1 MKKYVFI
8 IFLFSII
15 LTGCFGGAG
24 KGDLESVCT
33 KTVDTTSL
41 KETDTYTI
49 SYKEGNVKRVIL
61 TKKYTGMDITAS
73 LTTYQRA
80 YENSNGVH
88 IVVKDSGI
96 TADFDMGKVND
107 ELMKTFNL
115 KKTYNEQVKLLEDIG
130 FTCE

>member
-8 IFLFSII
+8 IFVFSLC
-15 LTGCFGGAG
+15 LTGCFGSAG
-24 KGDLESVCT
+24 KGELESVCT
-33 KTVDTTSL
+33 KTVDTASL

-49 SYKEGNVKRVIL
+49 SYKEGEVKRVVL
-61 TKKYTGMDITAS
+61 VKKYIGMDITAS

-115 KKTYNEQVKLLEDIG
+115 KKTYNEQVKTLEDLG

>member
-15 LTGCFGGAG
+15 LTGCFGNAG
-24 KGDLESVCT
+24 SGNLESVCT
-33 KTVDTTSL
+33 KTVDSKSL
-41 KETDTYTI
+41 KETDTYTLY
-49 SYKEGNVKRVIL
+49 YKEGNIKRIIL
-61 TKKYTGMDITAS
+61 NKQYTGMDITAS

-115 KKTYNEQVKLLEDIG
+115 KKTYNEQVKLLENMG

>member
-1 MKKYVFI
+1 MKKYIFI

-15 LTGCFGGAG
+15 LTGCFGAAG
-24 KGDLESVCT
+24 SGNLESVCT
-33 KTVDTTSL
+33 KTVDAKTL

-49 SYKEGNVKRVIL
+49 YYKEGNVKRVLL
-61 TKKYTGMDITAS
+61 TKKYMGMDITAS
-73 LTTYQRA
+73 LTTYQKA

-107 ELMKTFNL
+107 EIMKTFNL
-115 KKTYNEQVKLLEDIG
+115 KSTYNEQIKTLENMG